1 MRSFEWYVRPE
12 AGECA
17 QTAVTLP
24 HAEAAVI
31 AGTVE
36 DEQGPVEGALVLLTD
51 QETERLYQSKRLI
64 NALAVVGGAAGF
76 LGVLSAYELLKQRFF
91 LLLPQL
97 YRVMTL
103 SDSLPTFTM

>member
-51 QETERLYQSKRLI
+51 QETERLLRFTVSDGLGRFWFGPLDGDRLYCLR
-64 NALAVVGGAAGF
+64 AQKTDGQVRTV
-76 LGVLSAYELLKQRFF
+76 EL
-91 LLLPQL
+91 
-97 YRVMTL
+97 
-103 SDSLPTFTM
+103 